1 MITYDL
7 TASRYYRPGTSHE
20 CGSAEALRIEVYSR
34 KIQTFMLYVISA
46 ILGLA
51 AGAMIVYLACR
62 PGQRRSA
69 AAGEELRRQLA
80 DSNARIAVLT
90 DERNGALTETALM
103 AERLRVQKEE
113 AARNAELQKTEF
125 KNIATEIL
133 SEKSKEFRQTNRD
146 SLELLL
152 KPFSQSIED
161 FRKRVEEVYSTES
174 KDRYSLKEQ
183 IKALNEMNLRISS
196 EANSLTAALKGNSKI
211 QGDWGEM
218 ILESILDGSNL
229 VKGVHY
235 TTQENF
241 KDEEGADQRPDV
253 ILNLPEG
260 KQIVIDSKVSL
271 TSFVGYCDDGNA
283 AERPRFLKEHLRS
296 VRSHVDKLSRKKY
309 QSLVDSPDFV
319 IMFVPNEPAFL
330 LAMQNDGAIWSE
342 AYNKKVII
350 SSPTN
355 LFALLKLVDDLWK
368 RDNQSRNAIAIAE
381 AGARMYD
388 KFAGFADTMTDLGKS
403 INSAK
408 DKYETAFRQLKE
420 GHGNLVS
427 RAEKLRELG
436 IKANKKLPDSLAD
449 YDDQ

>member
-1 MITYDL
+1 MIY
-7 TASRYYRPGTSHE
+7 A
-20 CGSAEALRIEVYSR
+20 
-34 KIQTFMLYVISA
+34 ISA
-46 ILGLA
+46 IIGIIV
-51 AGAMIVYLACR
+51 GALVLYLVYR
-62 PGQRRSA
+62 PQQKRA
-69 AAGEELRRQLA
+69 AATEDDLRRQIA
-80 DSNARIAVLT
+80 DREAAIASLTVERNNALT
-90 DERNGALTETALM
+90 DTALM
-103 AERLRVQKEE
+103 TERLRVQKEE

-125 KNIATEIL
+125 KNIANEIL

-152 KPFSQSIED
+152 KPFSQTIED
-161 FRKRVEEVYSTES
+161 FRKRVEDVYSTES

-196 EANSLTAALKGNSKI
+196 EANNLTTALKGNSKI

-218 ILESILDGSNL
+218 ILESILDSSNL
-229 VKGVHY
+229 IKGVHY
-235 TTQENF
+235 TTQENL
-241 KDEEGADQRPDV
+241 KNEDGANLRPDV

-271 TSFVGYCDDGNA
+271 TSFVGYCDDGNHA
-283 AERPRFLKEHLRS
+283 DRPRFLKEHLRS
-296 VRSHVDKLSRKKY
+296 VRSHVDELGRKKY
-309 QSLVDSPDFV
+309 QSLVNSPDFV

-330 LAMQNDGAIWSE
+330 LAMQNDGTIWSE

-368 RDNQSRNAIAIAE
+368 RDTQSKNAIAIAE

-403 INSAK
+403 IDSAK
-408 DKYETAFRQLKE
+408 DRYDKAFNQLKT

-436 IKANKKLPDSLAD
+436 IKATKKIPDSLAD
-449 YDDQ
+449 YDDE